1 MIHILATLIFAYLF
15 SKWIAAEFK
24 LSFPHGKNYGWLI
37 ATVLAISCASAFS
50 YYEGGRV
57 GNFVLHSVGGG
68 VATALIF
75 EYLKRG
81 FRLKVSWRTELVLLF
96 GLVSSLGA
104 LNELAEYAA
113 DSAGIAYFSYDR
125 MDTWRDI
132 LANTLGALT
141 CWSFLR
147 LLRIIRK
154 K

>member
-1 MIHILATLIFAYLF
+1 MIHIIATLIFAYLF
-15 SKWIAAEFK
+15 SRWIAVEFGLTFSYRK
-24 LSFPHGKNYGWLI
+24 GFGWLL
-37 ATVLAISCASAFS
+37 ATSLLILGASIFS
-50 YYEGGRV
+50 YFEGGRV

-75 EYLKRG
+75 EYLKRN
-81 FRLKVSWRTELVLLF
+81 FKLKVSWRTELVLLF
-96 GLVSSLGA
+96 ALVSSLGA

-147 LLRIIRK
+147 LLKIIRK